1 MPDGA
6 KVKCR
11 KTSLQDVAGELPP
24 HVSKYLTM
32 KYSGA
37 TLLLCTNRFTEVY
50 VLSEALTKVVDEVI
64 ARGITP
70 YSAGL
75 YLGRLRKGVPRFIPS
90 TNILRETYLGT
101 GELVN
106 ALIVAEE
113 GLKPFLYG
121 GDILRRSVVGCYP
134 PVRRG
139 DVVAILGTDKIVY
152 GLGLSKI
159 DCCEELEKKRELD
172 EVASNIFDVG
182 WYIRGEA
189 LKERKYKA

>member
-1 MPDGA
+1 MLDGA

-11 KTSLQDVAGELPP
+11 KTSLQEIAGVLPQ
-24 HVSKYLTM
+24 HISEHLAR
-32 KYSGA
+32 KYSKT
-37 TLLLCTNRFTEVY
+37 TLLLCTNKLTEVY
-50 VLSEALTKVVDEVI
+50 VLSEALTKIVDEVT
-64 ARGITP
+64 AHGITP

-75 YLGRLRKGVPRFIPS
+75 YLGRLRKGAPRFIPS
-90 TNILRETYLGT
+90 TNILQEIYRET

-106 ALIVAEE
+106 ALVVTEE

-121 GDILRRSVVGCYP
+121 GDILRKSVVGCYP

-159 DCCEELEKKRELD
+159 DSCEELEKKRELD
-172 EVASNIFDVG
+172 EAASNIFDVG

-189 LKERKYKA
+189 RKERKYKA